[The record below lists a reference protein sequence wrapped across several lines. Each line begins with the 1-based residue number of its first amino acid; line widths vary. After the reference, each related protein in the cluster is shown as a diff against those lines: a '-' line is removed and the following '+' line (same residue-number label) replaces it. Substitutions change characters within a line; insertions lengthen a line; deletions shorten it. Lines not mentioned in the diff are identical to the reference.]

1 MKATQ
6 LLKGHHR
13 EAERLFDLALSGVGD
28 VRRATDEL
36 TKHLLAHMLA
46 EQVVLFPELLAI
58 EPDLVGGACEEHTVA
73 RFEIRRVVNT
83 APDDSSFKAKL
94 TALRD
99 LILHHVE
106 EEERDL
112 LPRIEAELTEDMNE
126 RLGQQMLELF
136 DALIAHSR
144 RSHGAT
150 HAPQRTATAA

>member
-6 LLKGHHR
+6 LLKGQHR
-13 EAERLFDLALSGVGD
+13 EAERLFDLAASGVGD
-28 VRRATDEL
+28 VRRVTDEL

-58 EPDLVGGACEEHTVA
+58 EPDLIGGACEEHTVA

-83 APDDSSFKAKL
+83 APEDPSFRARL
-94 TALRD
+94 STLRE
-99 LILHHVE
+99 LVMHHAD
-106 EEERDL
+106 EEEREL
-112 LPRIEAELTEDMNE
+112 LPRIEAELSEEANE

-144 RSHGAT
+144 RSHGQS
-150 HAPQRTATAA
+150 HAPARTATAA

>member
-6 LLKGHHR
+6 LLKGQHR
-13 EAERLFDLALSGVGD
+13 EAERLFELALSGVGD
-28 VRRATDEL
+28 VRRVTDEL

-73 RFEIRRVVNT
+73 RFEIRRVVST
-83 APDDSSFKAKL
+83 TPDDPSFRARL

-99 LILHHVE
+99 LVMHHIE
-106 EEERDL
+106 EEEQEL
-112 LPRIEAELTEDMNE
+112 VPCIEAELTDEMNE

-136 DALIAHSR
+136 EALIAHSR
-144 RSHGAT
+144 RTHGAT
-150 HAPQRTATAA
+150 RAPQRTATAA

>member
-6 LLKGHHR
+6 LLKGQHR
-13 EAERLFDLALSGVGD
+13 EAERLFNLALSGIGD
-28 VRRATDEL
+28 VRRVTDEL

-83 APDDSSFKAKL
+83 APEDPSFRAKL
-94 TALRD
+94 SALRD
-99 LILHHVE
+99 LVMHHVD
-106 EEERDL
+106 EEEREI
-112 LPRIEAELTEDMNE
+112 LPRMEAELTDDTNE

-136 DALIAHSR
+136 EALIAHSR
-144 RSHGAT
+144 RT
-150 HAPQRTATAA
+150 HSAGHAAERTATAA

>member
-6 LLKGHHR
+6 LLKAQHR

-28 VRRATDEL
+28 VGRVTDEL

-58 EPDLVGGACEEHTVA
+58 EPDLVGGPCEEHTVA
-73 RFEIRRVVNT
+73 RFEIRRVVGT
-83 APDDSSFKAKL
+83 TPEDPTFKARL

-99 LILHHVE
+99 LVMHHAA
-106 EEERDL
+106 EEERL
-112 LPRIEAELTEDMNE
+112 LVPRIEAELDEDVNE

-136 DALIAHSR
+136 DALVAHSHR
-144 RSHGAT
+144 TRGAAR
-150 HAPQRTATAA
+150 APQRAATAA

>member
-6 LLKGHHR
+6 LLKGQHR
-13 EAERLFDLALSGVGD
+13 EAERLFNLALSGIGD
-28 VRRATDEL
+28 VRRVTDEL

-83 APDDSSFKAKL
+83 APEDPSFRAKL
-94 TALRD
+94 GALRD
-99 LILHHVE
+99 LVMHHVD
-106 EEERDL
+106 EEEREL
-112 LPRIEAELTEDMNE
+112 LPRMEAELTDDTNE

-136 DALIAHSR
+136 EALIAHSR
-144 RSHGAT
+144 RTHGAG
-150 HAPQRTATAA
+150 HAAERTATAA

>member
-6 LLKGHHR
+6 LLKGQHR
-13 EAERLFDLALSGVGD
+13 EAERLFTLALSGVGD
-28 VRRATDEL
+28 VQRVTDEL

-58 EPDLVGGACEEHTVA
+58 EPDLVTGACEEHTVT
-73 RFEIRRVVNT
+73 RFEIRRVVGT
-83 APDDSSFKAKL
+83 APEDPSFRARL

-99 LILHHVE
+99 LVMHHVAE
-106 EEERDL
+106 EEQVL
-112 LPRIEAELTEDMNE
+112 LPRIEAELDEEVNE

-144 RSHGAT
+144 RTHGAA

>member
-6 LLKGHHR
+6 LLKEQHR
-13 EAERLFDLALSGVGD
+13 EAERLFDLAISGIGD
-28 VRRATDEL
+28 VRRVTDEL

-58 EPDLVGGACEEHTVA
+58 DPDLIGGACEEHTVA

-83 APDDSSFKAKL
+83 APEDPSFQAKL
-94 TALRD
+94 NTLRE
-99 LILHHVE
+99 LVMHHVDD
-106 EEERDL
+106 EEREL
-112 LPRIEAELTEDMNE
+112 LPRVEAELSKETNE

-144 RSHGAT
+144 RAYGLSHA
-150 HAPQRTATAA
+150 AERTATAA